1 MLKACNIRGKLGCI
15 LCLIWI
21 NFTTSVQRGTGRCS
35 QNNKARR
42 RNKKHQIGKKKQIYL
57 LLICLLSIKTQ
68 QKSCQN
74 YWIQQ
79 SNGTLLCILQKST
92 HKNQLNF
99 YTYSVVFL
107 YTYNLKTMKTI
118 LFTIALKKKPGMNL
132 TNKVKDLGHEN
143 YKILMNKIK
152 DNINKWKH
160 ILYSQVKI

>member
-92 HKNQLNF
+92 QKSAAFLHIFSCISIHIQSENYENNSIYNSIKKKNQEW
-99 YTYSVVFL
+99 T
-107 YTYNLKTMKTI
+107 
-118 LFTIALKKKPGMNL
+118 
-132 TNKVKDLGHEN
+132 
-143 YKILMNKIK
+143 
-152 DNINKWKH
+152 
-160 ILYSQVKI
+160 